1 MSDFAYPLHEECGVF
16 GIYDRA
22 GTEDV
27 AAAAYSALYALQH
40 RGQESCG
47 IAVND
52 DGVIQGH
59 RDLGLVNE
67 VFTPAVLGSLS
78 TPTAHMATGHVRYA
92 TAGSRVRAN
101 AQPMIVRHG
110 RGTMALCHNGNLTNA
125 VELRR
130 QLENE
135 GAIFHGS
142 SDTEVICYLITR
154 NRLRMGSI
162 ETAISKTMDVL
173 EGAYSLVIMSA
184 TKLIAVR
191 DPRGYRPLCI
201 GTLPGG
207 GYVFASESCA
217 LDAAGAT
224 LLRDVEPGE
233 IVIADTKTGE
243 LRSIKDHCGRPDTQ
257 MCVFEFIYF
266 SRPDSIIEGSSV
278 HEARKQAG
286 RFLAQEHPVEADV
299 VIGVP
304 DSGLDAA
311 LGYAEESGIPY
322 GMGFVKN
329 RYIARTFIQP
339 EQGQR
344 ENSVRIK
351 LNALASVVKGKRVVM
366 VDDSIV
372 RGTTLRRSILRI
384 LGRTNPRKIVIAS
397 TAPQIRYPDC
407 YGIDMSE
414 LGNFI
419 AFQAAVS
426 LIKQHGQ
433 VRLLEEVYKACRE
446 ELAKPKEERRNC
458 VKAIYEGLTEAEI
471 SREITRLVTPHD
483 APCPVE
489 VIFQTIENL
498 HESIEG
504 PCGDWYFTGDYPTP
518 GGYTTVNVAYMR
530 WFEGKGGRAYDL
542 PL

>member
-27 AAAAYSALYALQH
+27 AAATYSALYALQH

-67 VFTPAVLGSLS
+67 VFTPAVLGSLANPS
-78 TPTAHMATGHVRYA
+78 AHMATGHVRYA

-125 VELRR
+125 IELRR

-173 EGAYSLVIMSA
+173 EGAYSLVVMSA

-217 LDAAGAT
+217 LDAVGAT

-233 IVIADTKTGE
+233 IVVADAKTGE
-243 LRSIKDHCGRPDTQ
+243 LRSITDHVGRPDTQ

-286 RFLAQEHPVEADV
+286 RFLAQEHPVDADV

-311 LGYAEESGIPY
+311 LGYSQESGIPY
-322 GMGFVKN
+322 GIGFIKN
-329 RYIARTFIQP
+329 KYIGRSARI
-339 EQGQR
+339 
-344 ENSVRIK
+344 IK
-351 LNALASVVKGKRVVM
+351 LLRDAGATEVHFM
-366 VDDSIV
+366 VSAPPFKYPCYF
-372 RGTTLRRSILRI
+372 GTDIPDQKMLVAT
-384 LGRTNPRKIVIAS
+384 GRTVDQINEIIGADTLGYLS
-397 TAPQIRYPDC
+397 TEHVVQ
-407 YGIDMSE
+407 
-414 LGNFI
+414 
-419 AFQAAVS
+419 
-426 LIKQHGQ
+426 
-433 VRLLEEVYKACRE
+433 
-446 ELAKPKEERRNC
+446 LAKN
-458 VKAIYEGLTEAEI
+458 A
-471 SREITRLVTPHD
+471 H
-483 APCPVE
+483 
-489 VIFQTIENL
+489 
-498 HESIEG
+498 
-504 PCGDWYFTGDYPTP
+504 CGFCTACFTGEYAVKPDEVLSTDIHERHLNDRPKDEKKL
-518 GGYTTVNVAYMR
+518 G
-530 WFEGKGGRAYDL
+530 E
-542 PL
+542 

>member
-52 DGVIQGH
+52 DGVITGH

-67 VFTPAVLGSLS
+67 VFTPEVLASLS
-78 TPTAHMATGHVRYA
+78 TTTAHMATGHVRYA
-92 TAGSRVRAN
+92 TAGTRVRAN

-217 LDAAGAT
+217 LDATGAA

-233 IVIADTKTGE
+233 IVVVDTKTGE
-243 LRSIKDHCGRPDTQ
+243 LRSIKDHCGRPDS
-257 MCVFEFIYF
+257 V
-266 SRPDSIIEGSSV
+266 IEGSSV

-311 LGYAEESGIPY
+311 LGYSQESGIPY
-322 GMGFVKN
+322 GIGFIKN
-329 RYIARTFIQP
+329 KYIGRTFIQGS
-339 EQGQR
+339 QKQR

-351 LNALASVVKGKRVVM
+351 LNVVSSTVKGKRVVL

-372 RGTTLRRSILRI
+372 RGTTSARIIKLLRDAGAAEVHFMVSAPPFKYPCYFGTDIPDQKL
-384 LGRTNPRKIVIAS
+384 LVATGRTLEQINEVIGAD
-397 TAPQIRYPDC
+397 T
-407 YGIDMSE
+407 
-414 LGNFI
+414 LGYLSNEHVV
-419 AFQAAVS
+419 Q
-426 LIKQHGQ
+426 
-433 VRLLEEVYKACRE
+433 
-446 ELAKPKEERRNC
+446 LAKNAK
-458 VKAIYEGLTEAEI
+458 
-471 SREITRLVTPHD
+471 
-483 APCPVE
+483 
-489 VIFQTIENL
+489 
-498 HESIEG
+498 
-504 PCGDWYFTGDYPTP
+504 CGFCTACFTGEYAVEPESVLSTDIHDRHLNDRPKDAKKL
-518 GGYTTVNVAYMR
+518 G
-530 WFEGKGGRAYDL
+530 E
-542 PL
+542 